1 MVYQFIHIPKTGGLS
16 VEKFV
21 VENKLYDIIKTD
33 TDKELK
39 VTEIDKDEKVTFRI
53 HHHYKCKDFDN
64 PIIIIRHPES
74 RFHSLYHQWKKI
86 ENNKS
91 KNVKNFIEALK
102 NNDYDKKSHI
112 FWHAHLKT
120 QYHWIKG
127 CNYKKLT
134 IIRYNN
140 DIIKKL
146 IKVLNITS
154 LNDNVKINKSSYDK
168 LETLNKKDITFIRK
182 YYKDDYDFFRE
193 VNKNPSKFK
202 AIY

>member
-1 MVYQFIHIPKTGGLS
+1 M
-16 VEKFV
+16 
-21 VENKLYDIIKTD
+21 
-33 TDKELK
+33 
-39 VTEIDKDEKVTFRI
+39 
-53 HHHYKCKDFDN
+53 
-64 PIIIIRHPES
+64 
-74 RFHSLYHQWKKI
+74 
-86 ENNKS
+86 
-91 KNVKNFIEALK
+91 
-102 NNDYDKKSHI
+102 
-112 FWHAHLKT
+112 KT

-154 LNDNVKINKSSYDK
+154 LNENVKINKSSYDK